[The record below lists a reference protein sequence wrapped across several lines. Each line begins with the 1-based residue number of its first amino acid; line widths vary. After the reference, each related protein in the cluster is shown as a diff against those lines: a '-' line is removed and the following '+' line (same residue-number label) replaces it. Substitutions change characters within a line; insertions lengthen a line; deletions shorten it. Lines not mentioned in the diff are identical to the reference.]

1 MSLMNPNDVSAFP
14 TTAYRPGHSTD
25 DAEQTVISEGTST
38 SNGTPQLIPGYEM
51 VKELGRGGMGVVYLA
66 RQSSLNR
73 QVALKMVLAGQHASS
88 SDLARFKTEAEAVAQ
103 LQHPHIVQVIET
115 GEHQGTPWFSMEY
128 VSGGSLDKRLQGRPL
143 PPREAARITSMIAE
157 AVAHAHA
164 RGVLHRDLKP
174 ANILVQDVEAH
185 SSSVDSSV
193 KPVRTVPSKGNTV
206 VLDGIATPTGSGS
219 QTPVTLKV
227 TDFGLAKQLDDGRTL
242 AGTKTQAGTVM
253 GSPSYM
259 APEQA
264 SGDTA
269 ALGPTVDVYALGALL
284 YELLTGRPPFR
295 ASTAWDTIT
304 QVLKDE
310 PVPPTRLMP
319 RLPRDIETICLKC
332 LAKDPKKR
340 YASVSELDADIQRF
354 LRDEPIHAR
363 PIAWWERTWKA
374 AKRRPT
380 LAGLIVTAI
389 VAVGI
394 IIALISIGN
403 AKLLEER
410 IAAEDARDKAMV
422 AMKKAEAEH
431 KKAQKRLEMAVEAVE
446 KLLTRTASESWARR
460 PELQEER
467 KKLLED
473 AVTFYQAFLE
483 QESDDPLLRREAARV
498 YYRMAGVYLLL
509 GDAKSAAQTLQK
521 TKELQEALC
530 EQFPDIIEYR
540 HDLVKTVNFLGN
552 AEVMQ
557 GQYVTSR
564 NMYEKAAKNA
574 EALVQAFPENAEF
587 KITLVR
593 TLLSLYQFYSQ
604 GDANAAISY
613 LKKAVELSKK
623 LYETDPKPY
632 LHQLTYL
639 TSLIEQAQLNLNQ
652 NQPSEV
658 KQLLEQIQP
667 MLARMEKLE
676 APSVQDRDQYESL
689 YARYTI
695 IHGYSMVRS
704 GMNEAGEEELRKGVA
719 MLDNMLNHRPKHF
732 PVRMLQMNA
741 LQTLGEVQDR
751 QQKLDDA
758 RKTMERTFKLQDQM
772 YKDMPHMAFLR
783 GAGNQQRSEL
793 LILRAKEGTI
803 KNYDR
808 SAEDLLR
815 SRQARDNL
823 DVIYNVAC
831 GYSLASVHAT
841 PEIRE
846 RYAKRAVTLL
856 NELFDKKYF
865 TMPRILHLLVD
876 ADLVPLRDRDDFK
889 AFVKRVST
897 VKKVIVQVEPASKK

>member
-1 MSLMNPNDVSAFP
+1 MNPNDVSAFP

-25 DAEQTVISEGTST
+25 DAEQTVISPGSSST
-38 SNGTPQLIPGYEM
+38 ASTPQIIPGYDM

-66 RQSSLNR
+66 RQQSLNR

-128 VSGGSLDKRLQGRPL
+128 VSGGSLEKRLQGRPL
-143 PPREAARITSMIAE
+143 PAREAARITSMIAE

-174 ANILVQDVEAH
+174 ANILVQDVETQ
-185 SSSVDSSV
+185 SSTVDSTQ
-193 KPVRTVPSKGNTV
+193 KPTRNVPSKGNTV
-206 VLDGIATPTGSGS
+206 VLESIAAPAGSGT
-219 QTPVTLKV
+219 QAPVTLKV

-242 AGTKTQAGTVM
+242 AGTRTQAGTVM

-264 SGDTA
+264 AGDTA
-269 ALGPTVDVYALGALL
+269 AVGPTVDVYALGALL

-295 ASTAWDTIT
+295 ASTSWDTIV
-304 QVLKDE
+304 QVLNDE

-340 YASVSELDADIQRF
+340 YATVAELDADVQRF
-354 LRDEPIHAR
+354 LKDEPIQAR

-403 AKLLEER
+403 AKLRDER
-410 IAAEDARDKAMV
+410 IAAEEARDKAMV
-422 AMKKAEAEH
+422 AMKKAEAEQQ
-431 KKAQKRLEMAVEAVE
+431 KAQKRLEKAVEAVE
-446 KLLTRTASESWARR
+446 KLLTRTASENWARR
-460 PELQEER
+460 PELQDER
-467 KKLLED
+467 KKLLEE

-509 GDAKSAAQTLQK
+509 GDSKNAQQTLQK
-521 TKELQEALC
+521 TRELQESLC
-530 EQFPDIIEYR
+530 EQFPENTEYR

-557 GQYVTSR
+557 GQYANSK
-564 NMYEKAAKNA
+564 NMYERAAKNA
-574 EALVQAFPENAEF
+574 EALVQAFPDNIEF

-593 TLLSLYQFYSQ
+593 TYLSLYQFNSHTNMTLALAYLTKASDISRKIY
-604 GDANAAISY
+604 DA
-613 LKKAVELSKK
+613 
-623 LYETDPKPY
+623 DPKPY
-632 LHQLTYL
+632 LNQLTYL
-639 TSLIEQAQLNLNQ
+639 TLLIEQAQLNLNQ
-652 NQPSEV
+652 NKPVEV
-658 KQLLEQIQP
+658 KKLLEQIQP
-667 MLARMEKLE
+667 LLVSLEKGQ
-676 APSVQDRDQYESL
+676 APSVQDRDQFESL

-704 GMNEAGEEELRKGVA
+704 GNNETGEAELRKGVA
-719 MLDNMLNHRPKHF
+719 MLDTMLTQRPKHF

-772 YKDMPHMAFLR
+772 FKDMPHLAFLR

-793 LILRAKEGTI
+793 LILRAKEGSI
-803 KNYDR
+803 KGYDR
-808 SAEDLLR
+808 SAEELLR
-815 SRQARDNL
+815 SRQARDNP

-831 GYSLASVHAT
+831 GYSQASVHAQT
-841 PEIRE
+841 DVKEW
-846 RYAKRAVTLL
+846 YAKRAIVLL

-865 TMPRILHLLVD
+865 TPSRIVNMLID
-876 ADLVPLRDRDDFK
+876 ADLAPLRERDDYK
-889 AFVKRVST
+889 AFLKRFGT
-897 VKKVIVQVEPASKK
+897 TKP